1 MPISTPH
8 RSTPHRSARNRS
20 ARNRS
25 ARTAFTSAA
34 CALALTALLTA
45 CGGGGDE
52 AKGDKAGGA
61 GGADGVASIETGKPG
76 AGAKSG
82 SGKASSDSGR
92 PRWRLDSSD
101 EEIAAIWDRYYG
113 CLKENGV
120 RMNSE
125 RGHDLPA
132 GPDGKVLPPGGK
144 EEPKAAYTKCQNKMP
159 QGPDVLDRKKNPKFD
174 QMLAADV
181 KCMQNK
187 GLKVALGGE
196 HGTDWSYTGQTT
208 GLSTAEKDKI
218 EKDCELE
225 AFGGKH

>member
-1 MPISTPH
+1 MPISTP
-8 RSTPHRSARNRS
+8 R
-20 ARNRS
+20 RS
-25 ARTAFTSAA
+25 ARTAWLSAA
-34 CALALTALLTA
+34 CALALTTLLTA
-45 CGGGGDE
+45 CGGGGDD
-52 AKGDKAGGA
+52 AKGAEAD
-61 GGADGVASIETGKPG
+61 GADGVASIQTDKPG

-82 SGKASSDSGR
+82 SGKDSSDSGR

-101 EEIAAIWDRYYG
+101 EEILALWDRYYG

-144 EEPKAAYTKCQNKMP
+144 EEPKAAYTKCKIKLP
-159 QGPDVLDRKKNPKFD
+159 QGPDVLDRKKNPKYD
-174 QMLAADV
+174 QMNAADV

-187 GLKVALGGE
+187 GMKVALGGGE
-196 HGTDWSYTGQTT
+196 GMQWSFTGQPS
-208 GLSTAEKDKI
+208 GLSEAQETKI